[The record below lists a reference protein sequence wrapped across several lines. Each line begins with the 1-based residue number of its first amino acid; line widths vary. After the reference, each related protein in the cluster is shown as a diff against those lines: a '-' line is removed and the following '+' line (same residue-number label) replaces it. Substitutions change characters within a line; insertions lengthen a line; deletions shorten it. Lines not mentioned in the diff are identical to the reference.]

1 MLHKILSCQGEM
13 LQSLRLGSKL
23 ISTSVL
29 DNWMVCFPGD
39 VEENS
44 SDDDDDYSLSDQ
56 EGSDSAG
63 DAVSPAKLKPYR
75 VFSHDVKIGRAS
87 CRERV

>member
-13 LQSLRLGSKL
+13 LQRLRLGSKL

-29 DNWMVCFPGD
+29 DNWLVCFPGD

-63 DAVSPAKLKPYR
+63 DAVSPAKLKP
-75 VFSHDVKIGRAS
+75 V
-87 CRERV
+87 

>member
-1 MLHKILSCQGEM
+1 MLHKILSCQEEM

-29 DNWMVCFPGD
+29 DNWLVCFPGD

-63 DAVSPAKLKPYR
+63 DAVSLAKLKPYR
-75 VFSHDVKIGRAS
+75 VFSHDVTAAMLK
-87 CRERV
+87 E

>member
-1 MLHKILSCQGEM
+1 MLPKIRSCQGEM
-13 LQSLRLGSKL
+13 LQSLRPGSKL
-23 ISTSVL
+23 ITCVL
-29 DNWMVCFPGD
+29 DNWLVCFPGD

-75 VFSHDVKIGRAS
+75 VCSHDVTVVTLK
-87 CRERV
+87 E